1 MHIFSALIFAIVV
14 SIDNFTVGIAYG
26 VKKIRISP
34 SSNILIGLISSLGTL
49 LSMILG
55 LAIINLISAKT
66 ANLLGCIILLTL
78 GIYFIIDFFKKKF
91 NIQSF
96 KLQLKPDLSVCTV
109 LLNYP
114 EFADVDKSGTL
125 ELKESIML
133 AFALALNNFGLG
145 IGVGITGINIIQV
158 TIFTFITSIL
168 SILIGYTIG
177 QKYLSKLLGDY
188 ASLFSG
194 CLIIFLSIYEIFK

>member
-145 IGVGITGINIIQV
+145 IGVGITGINIVQV

-168 SILIGYTIG
+168 SILVGYIIG
-177 QKYLSKLLGDY
+177 QKVLSKLLGDY

>member
-78 GIYFIIDFFKKKF
+78 GIYFIIDFVKKKF

-145 IGVGITGINIIQV
+145 IGVGITGINIVQV

>member
-1 MHIFSALIFAIVV
+1 MNILSAFIFALIV

-78 GIYFIIDFFKKKF
+78 GIYFIIDFVKKKF

-145 IGVGITGINIIQV
+145 IGVGITGINIVQV

>member
-78 GIYFIIDFFKKKF
+78 GIYFIIDFVKKKF

-133 AFALALNNFGLG
+133 ALALALNNFGLG
-145 IGVGITGINIIQV
+145 IGVGITGINIVQV

>member
-145 IGVGITGINIIQV
+145 IGVGITGINIVQV